1 MRDLLTR
8 FVDPDHHLNGLSRF
22 SDLHLKIGESVT
34 YRYDGDLA
42 TICGAVSLSPS
53 ICKQIVLALL
63 DS

>member
-8 FVDPDHHLNGLSRF
+8 IVDPDHHLNGLSRF

-34 YRYDGDLA
+34 HRYDGDLA